1 MKTKIIHITKENIE
15 ATAKE
20 AADVWAQGGLVAFPT
35 ETVYG
40 LGGNGLNKEASKKI
54 YAAKGRPSDNPLIL
68 HIADM
73 EQFYP
78 LIKTDTQRLLH
89 EQKHLPMYFG
99 PDH

>member
-1 MKTKIIHITKENIE
+1 METKIIHITKENIE

-40 LGGNGLNKEASKKI
+40 LGGNGLKI
-54 YAAKGRPSDNPLIL
+54 
-68 HIADM
+68 
-73 EQFYP
+73 
-78 LIKTDTQRLLH
+78 TQRLLH